1 MLKKSKLGLPPP
13 REIFKSSQMN
23 LAPDLKIS
31 LRGGNIPYRFF
42 NKPGTSFD
50 NI

>member
-1 MLKKSKLGLPPP
+1 MLKKFKYRLPPP
-13 REIFKSSQMN
+13 REIFKSSQIK

-42 NKPGTSFD
+42 NKPGTPFD